1 MDTKTSTSRHKN
13 GFNKPIAT
21 QKGDGGNFFVP
32 SKIVAMI
39 LSCMGNT
46 RSIYLLKTG
55 HSATKKCSIYQFF
68 LKFKLHD
75 CKNSKCHK
83 NWFNNNFRIIDKNQS
98 KCFYFSTE
106 FYDAIR
112 LLLFYFFVNFTG
124 LYDTYFTIERINFT
138 TYIFVGG
145 KTFEITLLTPR
156 NQKKEMCRNRIASCY
171 FKGRGGFSDTKS
183 YVCISRYYNKML
195 SREK

>member
-55 HSATKKCSIYQFF
+55 HSATKNVPFTNFF
-68 LKFKLHD
+68 SNLDYMTVKILNVTKIVLT
-75 CKNSKCHK
+75 
-83 NWFNNNFRIIDKNQS
+83 IIS
-98 KCFYFSTE
+98 E
-106 FYDAIR
+106 
-112 LLLFYFFVNFTG
+112 L
-124 LYDTYFTIERINFT
+124 
-138 TYIFVGG
+138 
-145 KTFEITLLTPR
+145 
-156 NQKKEMCRNRIASCY
+156 
-171 FKGRGGFSDTKS
+171 
-183 YVCISRYYNKML
+183 
-195 SREK
+195 